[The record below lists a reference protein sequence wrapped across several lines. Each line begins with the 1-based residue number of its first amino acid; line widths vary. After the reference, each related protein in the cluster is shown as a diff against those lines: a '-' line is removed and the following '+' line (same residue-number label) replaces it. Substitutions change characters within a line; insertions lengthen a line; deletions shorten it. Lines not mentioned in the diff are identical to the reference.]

1 MTSRI
6 ASAFSQVEASLAIEG
21 QAPSGP
27 ALRRSNIAMEL
38 NREHFIR
45 LFCSVIF
52 LLAFAGCEG
61 PRLER
66 AGSLASYDHLVPANG
81 LLTQSQLHVNKA
93 NVLAAKTVRITPTT
107 FSADAMK
114 KGLSEQQRKLVANA
128 ADRAL
133 CIGLSER
140 LSVVPVSEPADLT
153 IHSVITHIDLTD
165 ENIAGASKVA
175 QLAPA
180 AFGAMAP
187 VPRIPVGLGGLS
199 IEAEALNQNGAQEAA
214 MLWARNAD
222 AITSSPKVSKA
233 GDAYDLAK
241 EYGADFSTL
250 IATGSSP
257 FNTLPSLPSMSAIQ
271 ASFGGAPKYAACD
284 AFGRDPGLARIFG
297 NGIGLP
303 PEWTDDGAGA
313 TAQVSNQVTEPR

>member
-1 MTSRI
+1 MRSRI
-6 ASAFSQVEASLAIEG
+6 SLAFSQVEAHAHTLERPPLSRRALAAH
-21 QAPSGP
+21 QARPRH
-27 ALRRSNIAMEL
+27 L
-38 NREHFIR
+38 FR
-45 LFCSVIF
+45 LLCTIIP
-52 LLAFAGCEG
+52 LLALVGCG
-61 PRLER
+61 APRLEPT
-66 AGSLASYDHLVPANG
+66 GSLASYDNLAPANG
-81 LLTQSQLHVNKA
+81 LLTQSRLHVNKA
-93 NVLAAKTVRITPTT
+93 NVLAAKTVRIAPTV
-107 FSADAMK
+107 FSGEALK
-114 KGLSEQQRKLVANA
+114 LNLPERQRKLVANV

-140 LSVVPVSEPADLT
+140 LHVVPLSEPADIT
-153 IHSVITHIDLTD
+153 VHSVITRIDLTD

-180 AFGAMAP
+180 AFGAMVP

-214 MLWARNAD
+214 MLWARDAN
-222 AITSSPKVSKA
+222 AITSSPKASKV

-250 IATGSSP
+250 IVTGASP
-257 FNTLPSLPSMSAIQ
+257 FNTMPSLPSMSAIG

-303 PEWTDDGAGA
+303 PEWTDDGASA
-313 TAQVSNQVTEPR
+313 TAQVSDQVTEPR